1 VSDLYW
7 MTGVGA
13 FSRRLHAVLSDLTRE
28 AAGNGREYFTP
39 EELLLGILR
48 AGGAARVVIELLGA
62 DSDQIIRQLVA
73 KEQARGADPKRSHE
87 PQVGPDSPVV
97 RIFAQASTERR
108 RIAEGAVGTDHVLL
122 GILSEYRGPAY
133 QVLADDGVGYE
144 KASAVV
150 ERMSG

>member
-28 AAGNGREYFTP
+28 AAGKGREYFTP
-39 EELLLGILR
+39 EELLVGILR
-48 AGGAARVVIELLGA
+48 AGGAARVVIELLNA
-62 DSDQIIRQLVA
+62 DADHIIRQLEA
-73 KEQARGADPKRSHE
+73 KQQAREADPKRSE
-87 PQVGPDSPVV
+87 EAQVGPDSPVV
-97 RIFAQASTERR
+97 RIFAQASTELH
-108 RIAEGAVGTDHVLL
+108 RIAEGAVGTNHVLL
-122 GILSEYRGPAY
+122 GILAEYRGPAY
-133 QVLADDGVGYE
+133 QVLTDSGVGYE